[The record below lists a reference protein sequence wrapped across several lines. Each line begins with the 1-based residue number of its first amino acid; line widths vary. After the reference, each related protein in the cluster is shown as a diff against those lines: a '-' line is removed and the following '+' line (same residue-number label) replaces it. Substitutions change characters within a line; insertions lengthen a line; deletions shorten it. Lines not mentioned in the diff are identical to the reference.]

1 VLALE
6 EVVVSGVA
14 SGREGLSKSLQ
25 GRAAGVSVSDKNIG
39 INETS
44 SSLQTEQIENQ
55 TTVDFEI
62 SIPFTVNS
70 DNKSYSVDMAVYQ
83 LPAFYEYLCVP
94 KIDRGAF
101 LIANIVDWEKY
112 SLLEGEANVFFEET
126 YVGKTILDVRNS
138 SDTLQISLGR
148 DKSISVN
155 REKTKDLTS
164 RRFIGNRKEEVR
176 NWKTIIRN
184 NKGQKIN
191 MVVYE
196 QVPVSTNSEIEV
208 IVQKISSAKH
218 NPENG
223 EIKWEFT
230 LEPAQ
235 TKEFEIQYTV
245 RFPRNRN
252 LIVE

>member
-1 VLALE
+1 
-6 EVVVSGVA
+6 
-14 SGREGLSKSLQ
+14 
-25 GRAAGVSVSDKNIG
+25 
-39 INETS
+39 
-44 SSLQTEQIENQ
+44 
-55 TTVDFEI
+55 
-62 SIPFTVNS
+62 
-70 DNKSYSVDMAVYQ
+70 
-83 LPAFYEYLCVP
+83 
-94 KIDRGAF
+94 
-101 LIANIVDWEKY
+101 
-112 SLLEGEANVFFEET
+112 
-126 YVGKTILDVRNS
+126 
-138 SDTLQISLGR
+138 
-148 DKSISVN
+148 
-155 REKTKDLTS
+155 
-164 RRFIGNRKEEVR
+164 
-176 NWKTIIRN
+176 
-184 NKGQKIN
+184 